1 MEIFGYN
8 LDEFL
13 AWVGEDIDTVMM
25 LIWILPVIIFVFYG
39 QRIQLIISSNEI
51 KKDIGKLDEYT
62 TSTKKDFLNY
72 VKTNLT
78 YKSDPS
84 KKLDSF
90 FDYFTIMPVDMDP
103 NGIISKINH
112 LVRSRED
119 FIRLQIN
126 TMFSNL
132 SSVELSKLQN
142 LLEIVTTLQLFHKY
156 TRHLY
161 LTAKKQKNFPLILPL
176 QMMIPFI
183 MEEAVA
189 LKDAM
194 PAIKNGQPI
203 GDGIGPMIVGEMMLG
218 TTKESAAVETVWS
231 KTIFE
236 DRDLFL
242 LKAEG
247 PNATVGR
254 PGDGLEKIISI
265 KKPDLIIMIDASLK
279 LEGEDSASI
288 ARGKVGVSSRSLGQL
303 EKDKK
308 GFGAAIGGIGTER
321 FKIEEIATN
330 NQIPILA
337 LVVKQSIHEAITL
350 MTKEIADSAK
360 TVKDEL
366 YEMIRENT
374 SSGQSVLVIGVGN
387 TIGVSQ

>member
-1 MEIFGYN
+1 MGILDLNF
-8 LDEFL
+8 DEFI
-13 AWVGEDIDTVMM
+13 AWVGEDIDTLMM
-25 LIWILPVIIFVFYG
+25 LVWILPVIIFVFYG
-39 QRIQLIISSNEI
+39 QRIQLLISSNEI
-51 KKDIGKLDEYT
+51 KKDIDKLEEYT
-62 TSTKKDFLNY
+62 ASTKKDFLNY
-72 VKTNLT
+72 VKNNLT
-78 YKSDPS
+78 SKTDPS
-84 KKLDSF
+84 KRLDSF

-126 TMFSNL
+126 GMFSDL

-142 LLEIVTTLQLFHKY
+142 LLEIVTTLQLFYKH

-183 MEEAVA
+183 MEEAIA

-194 PAIKNGQPI
+194 PAIKRGQPI
-203 GDGIGPMIVGEMMLG
+203 GDSIGPMIVGKMMLN
-218 TTKESAAVETVWS
+218 TTKELAASETVWS
-231 KTIFE
+231 KTTFE
-236 DRDLFL
+236 NRELFL

-254 PGDGLEKIISI
+254 PGDGFEKIISS
-265 KKPDLIIMIDASLK
+265 KKPDLVIMIDASLK

-288 ARGKVGVSSRSLGQL
+288 A
-303 EKDKK
+303 K

-321 FKIEEIATN
+321 FKIEEIATK

-337 LVVKQSIHEAITL
+337 LVVKQSIYEAITL
-350 MTKEIADSAK
+350 MTQEIADKANI
-360 TVKDEL
+360 VRDEL
-366 YEMIRENT
+366 YQMIRDNT
-374 SSGQSVLVIGVGN
+374 TPGQIILVIGVGN
-387 TIGVSQ
+387 TIGVAQ

>member
-1 MEIFGYN
+1 VGI
-8 LDEFL
+8 LDFNFNEFL
-13 AWVGEDIDTVMM
+13 AWVGEDIDTLMM

-39 QRIQLIISSNEI
+39 QRIQLLISSNEI
-51 KKDIGKLDEYT
+51 KKDIRKLEEYT
-62 TSTKKDFLNY
+62 ASTKKDFLNY
-72 VKTNLT
+72 VKNNLT
-78 YKSDPS
+78 SKTDPS
-84 KKLDSF
+84 KRLDSF

-126 TMFSNL
+126 GMFSDL
-132 SSVELSKLQN
+132 PSVELSKLQN
-142 LLEIVTTLQLFHKY
+142 LLEIVTTLQLFYKH

-194 PAIKNGQPI
+194 PAIKKGQPI
-203 GDGIGPMIVGEMMLG
+203 GDSIGPMIVGQMMLD
-218 TTKESAAVETVWS
+218 TTKELAAFETVWS
-231 KTIFE
+231 KTTFE
-236 DRDLFL
+236 NRDLFL

-254 PGDGLEKIISI
+254 PGDGFEKIISN
-265 KKPDLIIMIDASLK
+265 KKPDLVIMIDASLK

-288 ARGKVGVSSRSLGQL
+288 A
-303 EKDKK
+303 K

-330 NQIPILA
+330 HQIPILA

-350 MTKEIADSAK
+350 MTQEIADKAN
-360 TVKDEL
+360 TVRDEL
-366 YEMIRENT
+366 YDMIRDNT
-374 SSGQSVLVIGVGN
+374 TSGQTILVIGVGN

>member
-1 MEIFGYN
+1 MDFN
-8 LDEFL
+8 FDEFL
-13 AWVGEDIDTVMM
+13 AWVGEDSDTLMM
-25 LIWILPVIIFVFYG
+25 LIWIIPVIIFVFYG
-39 QRIQLIISSNEI
+39 QKIQLLISSNEI
-51 KKDIGKLDEYT
+51 KKEIDKLDEYT
-62 TSTKKDFLNY
+62 KTTKEDFLSYIKNDLTP
-72 VKTNLT
+72 KT
-78 YKSDPS
+78 DVS
-84 KKLDSF
+84 KRLDSF
-90 FDYFTIMPVDMDP
+90 FDYFTIMPVDLDP

-126 TMFSNL
+126 NMFSDL
-132 SSVELSKLQN
+132 SEMELSKLQN
-142 LLEIVTTLQLFHKY
+142 LLEIVTTLQLFHKH

-183 MEEAVA
+183 MEEAFA

-194 PAIKNGQPI
+194 PAIKKGQPI
-203 GDGIGPMIVGEMMLG
+203 GDSIGPMIVGEMMLD
-218 TTKESAAVETVWS
+218 TTKESAAFETVWS
-231 KTIFE
+231 KTSFE
-236 DRDLFL
+236 DREL
-242 LKAEG
+242 LLMKAEG

-265 KKPDLIIMIDASLK
+265 KKPDLVIMIDASLK

-288 ARGKVGVSSRSLGQL
+288 A
-303 EKDKK
+303 K

-321 FKIEEIATN
+321 FKIEEIATKN
-330 NQIPILA
+330 KIPILA

-350 MTKEIADSAK
+350 MTEEISDSAK
-360 TVKDEL
+360 SVKDEL
-366 YEMIRENT
+366 YQMIRENT
-374 SSGQSVLVIGVGN
+374 TSGQSILIIGVGN

>member
-1 MEIFGYN
+1 MGILDFN
-8 LDEFL
+8 FDEFL
-13 AWVGEDIDTVMM
+13 AWVGEDIDTLMM

-51 KKDIGKLDEYT
+51 KKDIGKLEEYT
-62 TSTKKDFLNY
+62 ISTKKDFLNY
-72 VKTNLT
+72 IKNNLT
-78 YKSDPS
+78 PKTDPS

-126 TMFSNL
+126 GMFSNL

-142 LLEIVTTLQLFHKY
+142 LLEIVTTLQLFHKH

-183 MEEAVA
+183 MEESVA

-194 PAIKNGQPI
+194 PAIKSGQPI
-203 GDGIGPMIVGEMMLG
+203 GDSVGPMVVGQMMLN
-218 TTKESAAVETVWS
+218 TTKESAAFETVWS
-231 KTIFE
+231 KITFE
-236 DRDLFL
+236 DRELFL

-254 PGDGLEKIISI
+254 PGDGFEKIIST
-265 KKPDLIIMIDASLK
+265 KKPDLVIMIDASLK

-288 ARGKVGVSSRSLGQL
+288 A
-303 EKDKK
+303 K

-321 FKIEEIATN
+321 FKIEEIATKN
-330 NQIPILA
+330 GIPILA

-350 MTKEIADSAK
+350 MTQEIADK
-360 TVKDEL
+360 VNDVRDEL

-374 SSGQSVLVIGVGN
+374 ASGQTILVIGVGN